1 MKSDAIEIAL
11 SPFDIDTIS
20 YSHVVKLKNSGR
32 KQKFGKMR
40 SFFTRPKSRKK
51 SSKAFDDDG
60 DLSLVTTLSGVSAK
74 TLDDRLRE
82 ENEDQRWERRLQ

>member
-11 SPFDIDTIS
+11 SPSDVDTMS
-20 YSHVVKLKNSGR
+20 YSNVDEFKNSGR

-51 SSKAFDDDG
+51 ASKAFDDDG
-60 DLSLVTTLSGVSAK
+60 DLSLVTTLSGVSTKA
-74 TLDDRLRE
+74 LDDRLRE
-82 ENEDQRWERRLQ
+82 ENVDRRRERRL